1 MERERDRYGGVSG
14 SIDEMFSVKVDNI
27 SGVIREDEVRKVF
40 EHFGPVGDVHIP
52 KAPGSNESRGFF
64 FVRYYYEAHAKKA
77 VRTLNGQRFHGQLMQ
92 MNLARNP
99 PPVGAGPKSNIVG
112 TSQIRPREREPPAPP
127 PPPPPPPPPH
137 RSRCVQAHLRCFM
150 LYICRVSSAQLKLQP
165 PGILLPQ
172 NTTRS
177 SSAGVS
183 WNEITMGG
191 SPCGGPLTSELHR
204 LGQLPLCMSEILG
217 RSRY

>member
-1 MERERDRYGGVSG
+1 
-14 SIDEMFSVKVDNI
+14 MFSVKVDNI

-137 RSRCVQAHLRCFM
+137 RSR
-150 LYICRVSSAQLKLQP
+150 YP
-165 PGILLPQ
+165 
-172 NTTRS
+172 
-177 SSAGVS
+177 
-183 WNEITMGG
+183 
-191 SPCGGPLTSELHR
+191 SPSEYYEE
-204 LGQLPLCMSEILG
+204 QLG
-217 RSRY
+217 RSQLERDYNGRKPLRRSPDVRVAQIGTAPPLYERDPREEQVLKHVELWHCVELGTSSRPSILNPNACNCDFCGERYDQTLPVIS